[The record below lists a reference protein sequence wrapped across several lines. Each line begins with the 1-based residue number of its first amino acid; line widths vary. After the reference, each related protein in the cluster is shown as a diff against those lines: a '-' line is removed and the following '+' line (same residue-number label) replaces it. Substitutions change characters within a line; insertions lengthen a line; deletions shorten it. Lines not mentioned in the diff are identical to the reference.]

1 MIDRISMPKEL
12 LAVLEEHI
20 SSSRTNT
27 EGKYQGGDAL
37 LEEFNKES
45 KSWLK
50 LAGIPTGEQW
60 TQVFRN
66 LDDMNNVSICL

>member
-1 MIDRISMPKEL
+1 MMDRISMLKEL

-37 LEEFNKES
+37 LEEINKS